1 MAVLDKI
8 FKAAVDFRASDVHI
22 APGEPFMIRRM
33 GQIVKLKSQKLSAQ
47 NTRQIIS
54 EILSEDQKQA
64 LKDKLQLDL
73 AYEIK
78 GLGRFRGSVM
88 MHNNGLGAVF
98 RIIPQKI
105 PTLLEIGMPEVVFK
119 ILDNHQGLILVTG
132 ASGHG
137 KSTTLAAMVD
147 HLNTVRSHH
156 ILSVEDPIEFIHPLK
171 KGVVNQR
178 QHGRDTLS
186 YSNALKGAL
195 RQDPD
200 IIVIGE
206 LRDLQTISL
215 AISASETGH
224 LVIGT
229 LATSNASKTIDRILA
244 SFPPGEQSQ
253 IRAML
258 SESLKA
264 VITQRLLPAAD
275 GKKMEMALEIL
286 VGTLSV
292 GNLIR
297 DNKTFQMASVM
308 QLGKNIGMQLM
319 DDSIVTLFQ
328 EGKISRETAIVNIDN
343 KKLIPAISDQKDGMG
358 MPSRS
363 ENGKD

>member
-1 MAVLDKI
+1 
-8 FKAAVDFRASDVHI
+8 
-22 APGEPFMIRRM
+22 
-33 GQIVKLKSQKLSAQ
+33 
-47 NTRQIIS
+47 
-54 EILSEDQKQA
+54 
-64 LKDKLQLDL
+64 
-73 AYEIK
+73 
-78 GLGRFRGSVM
+78 
-88 MHNNGLGAVF
+88 
-98 RIIPQKI
+98 
-105 PTLLEIGMPEVVFK
+105 
-119 ILDNHQGLILVTG
+119 
-132 ASGHG
+132 
-137 KSTTLAAMVD
+137 
-147 HLNTVRSHH
+147 
-156 ILSVEDPIEFIHPLK
+156 
-171 KGVVNQR
+171 
-178 QHGRDTLS
+178 
-186 YSNALKGAL
+186 
-195 RQDPD
+195 
-200 IIVIGE
+200 
-206 LRDLQTISL
+206 
-215 AISASETGH
+215 
-224 LVIGT
+224 
-229 LATSNASKTIDRILA
+229 
-244 SFPPGEQSQ
+244 
-253 IRAML
+253 ML